1 MLREKDP
8 DLDDCIINQ
17 KLHMFNIGVEN
28 SMIAVKKKRLKGE
41 QVRQRKKN
49 D

>member
-1 MLREKDP
+1 MLQEKDP

-17 KLHMFNIGVEN
+17 KLHVFNIGVEN
-28 SMIAVKKKRLKGE
+28 SMIAVGTKRPKGG
-41 QVRQRKKN
+41 QARQRKKN